1 MAKQEHVRMVH
12 MVPCACKIHRLCNVL
27 EILIQ
32 IVPLMVQKGEP
43 CPPWRVKNCYGMS
56 PDHP

>member
-32 IVPLMVQKGEP
+32 IVPLILQKGGTMP
-43 CPPWRVKNCYGMS
+43 SMADQKL
-56 PDHP
+56 